1 MAPTLRRLLLLVV
14 VVSTVLGF
22 AATPAGAH
30 TGTQAY
36 LYLDVTDDELGG
48 RVEVPLDDVRTHFG
62 VKLEGSTDDELI
74 AGLEEIRSE
83 LIAYFDEHVSVGA
96 GGRPFA
102 LEYTDIEVLQ
112 VEAQYGVFQF
122 VATVPDG
129 AVPRQLEVQ
138 FDPFFDD
145 IPNRDALLLIGNDW
159 KSGVIDNGTEGLLR
173 FDKGARSQAVD
184 LGDASQWKN
193 FRASVELGVDH
204 IRTGPDHVLFVL
216 ALLLPS
222 VLIFTTAWNPVDGF
236 GSSLWRILKVVSM
249 FTLAHSITFVAAG
262 LDVLPL
268 PPSKLVE
275 SIIALSIAA
284 TALHNLRPVVHN
296 REWLIAF
303 GFGLFHGMGFASLV
317 GGLDVSQSTKMV
329 SLLGR
334 NVGIELG
341 QAVVVLMLF
350 PGLFL
355 LRRTKWFNGFFTVA
369 SIGLAV
375 VALGWMIERLFEKDL
390 RISNA
395 IDPIVDFPR
404 SIVWAVLFAA
414 IAGALYLREQRRGTL
429 RPTVDPAATAASASA
444 LSSSASAVDE
454 DAEPALSGSSG
465 APR

>member
-1 MAPTLRRLLLLVV
+1 MTHRPRRLFLLVV
-14 VVSTVLGF
+14 LVLTVLGF

-36 LYLDVTDDELGG
+36 LYLDITDDELGG
-48 RVEVPLDDVRTHFG
+48 RVEVPLDDVRAHFD
-62 VKLEGSTDDELI
+62 VKLDGSTDDELI

-83 LIAYFDEHVSVGA
+83 LTAYLDEHLSIGA

-112 VEAQYGVFQF
+112 VEAQYGVVRFE
-122 VATVPDG
+122 ATVPDG
-129 AVPRQLEVQ
+129 AVPRRLEVR

-145 IPNRDALLLIGNDW
+145 IPDRDGLLLIGNDW
-159 KSGVIDNGTEGLLR
+159 KSGIIDNGEESLLR
-173 FDKGARSQAVD
+173 FHSGERSQIVD
-184 LGDASQWKN
+184 LGSASQLKN
-193 FRASVELGVDH
+193 FTASLELGVDH
-204 IRTGPDHVLFVL
+204 IRTGPDHILFVL

-236 GSSLWRILKVVSM
+236 LSSLWRILKVVSM

-262 LDVLPL
+262 LDLLPL
-268 PPSKLVE
+268 PSSKLVE

-284 TALHNLRPVVHN
+284 TALHNLRPVFRN

-303 GFGLFHGMGFASLV
+303 GFGLFHGMGFAGLV
-317 GGLDVSQSTKMV
+317 SGLDVSQTTKLV

-341 QAVVVLMLF
+341 QAVVVLLLF
-350 PGLFL
+350 PGLYL
-355 LRRTKWFNGFFTVA
+355 LRRTSWYTTFFTVA
-369 SIGLAV
+369 SIGLAI

-390 RISNA
+390 RIGKA
-395 IDPIVDFPR
+395 VDPIVEFPR
-404 SIVWAVLFAA
+404 SILWAVLFAA
-414 IAGALYLREQRRGTL
+414 VAGALNLRERRRGSL
-429 RPTVDPAATAASASA
+429 RATVDP
-444 LSSSASAVDE
+444 SSVTE
-454 DAEPALSGSSG
+454 EPELVLSGSSG